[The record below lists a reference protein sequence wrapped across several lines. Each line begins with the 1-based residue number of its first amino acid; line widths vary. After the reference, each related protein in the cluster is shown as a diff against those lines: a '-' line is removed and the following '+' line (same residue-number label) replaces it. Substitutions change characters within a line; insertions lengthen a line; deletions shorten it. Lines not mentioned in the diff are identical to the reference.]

1 MLQRVLGVT
10 FAQALRSAAIF
21 IFPLAFITL
30 IAWAT
35 AGSATGTTS
44 DPIRAAMWIW
54 LGAHHVHFDLS
65 LSPSGVDGYLS
76 YLPIGGLLLPI
87 VALRAGFKR
96 VISKLDGEYSN
107 LTGARLFFAL
117 FYAILTAMI
126 ALFSSSAGVKP
137 QWWMAAI
144 FAFLIALGS
153 SFLADRS
160 VSLAMPIILALRIIA
175 LLLGFGFLIF
185 TIAFFT
191 NFGQATLITQVLAP
205 GLFGSILLLILNLLY
220 LPNVALAALSYISGA
235 GFAVGAGTHLSPF
248 TQDIGQI
255 PALPLLAGLPV
266 NSNKWLVIFSI
277 VIIALGALLGYWTI
291 SLQDRTSWQSF
302 FIVTVML
309 ALLAYFASGSLITQA
324 MGAVGVSIWQFILFV
339 GGQLLIGLLAFKF
352 IPQLKIFSR

>member
-10 FAQALRSAAIF
+10 FAQAVRSAAIF

-30 IAWAT
+30 IAWTT
-35 AGSATGTTS
+35 AGSASGTTS

-54 LGAHHVHFDLS
+54 LGAHQVHFDLS

-87 VALRAGFKR
+87 LALRAGFKR
-96 VISKLDGEYSN
+96 VVSKLDGDFSN
-107 LTGARLFFAL
+107 LTGVRLFFSL
-117 FYAILTAMI
+117 FYATLTALI
-126 ALFSSSAGVKP
+126 ALFSSSPGVNP

-144 FAFLIALGS
+144 FAFLIAFGS
-153 SFLADRS
+153 SFIADRS
-160 VSLAMPIILALRIIA
+160 ISLAMPVILALRIVA
-175 LLLGFGFLIF
+175 LLLGFGFLIY

-205 GLFGSILLLILNLLY
+205 GIFGSPLLLILNLLY
-220 LPNVALAALSYISGA
+220 LPNVAIAALSYVSGA

-266 NSNKWLVIFSI
+266 NSNKWLLLLSI
-277 VIIALGALLGYWTI
+277 VIIAIGALLGYWTV
-291 SLQDRTSWQSF
+291 SLQERTSWQCF
-302 FIVTVML
+302 FIVIVML
-309 ALLAYFASGSLITQA
+309 SLLAYFASGSLITQA

>member
-1 MLQRVLGVT
+1 MLQSVLGVT
-10 FAQALRSAAIF
+10 LAQVLSSAAIF

-35 AGSATGTTS
+35 AGSASGTTS

-54 LGAHHVHFDLS
+54 LGAHQVHFDLA

-87 VALRAGFKR
+87 LALRAGFKR
-96 VISKLDGEYSN
+96 VVSKLDGDYSN

-117 FYAILTAMI
+117 FYAILTSLI
-126 ALFSSSAGVKP
+126 AFFSSSAGVKP
-137 QWWMAAI
+137 LWWMAAVL
-144 FAFLIALGS
+144 AFLLALGS

-160 VSLAMPIILALRIIA
+160 ISLAMPVILALRTVSI
-175 LLLGFGFLIF
+175 LLGFGFLIF
-185 TIAFFT
+185 AIAFFT

-205 GLFGSILLLILNLLY
+205 GIFGSLLLLFLNLLY
-220 LPNVALAALSYISGA
+220 LPNAAMAALSYVSGA
-235 GFAVGAGTHLSPF
+235 GFAVGADTHLSPF

-266 NSNKWLVIFSI
+266 NSNKWVLLFSI
-277 VIIALGALLGYWTI
+277 VIIACGALLSYWTV
-291 SLQDRTSWQSF
+291 SLQERTSWQSF
-302 FIVTVML
+302 FIAIVML
-309 ALLAYFASGSLITQA
+309 ILLAYLASGSLITQA

-352 IPQLKIFSR
+352 IPQIRIFSR